1 MKNVF
6 NLPDMLGWHIGNPMG
21 LSPIAM
27 LVIIFVLVEVMQV
40 FNYMIRHRDQP
51 KYYPVLYTLFGL
63 SVVSVFYYSFQAILP
78 EVTEGVPCIGWFCYS
93 SKVGLVWAIIGIICA
108 SHVAFGMLIAA
119 MQITA
124 QLSVEAK
131 MIEGKKWKEWK
142 SGLALLLFSL
152 AVSGISYAFNTAVG
166 SWALAVT
173 AVLVTIFCI
182 VKLVIDAKRNG
193 NIWLSFL
200 ISFAFFL
207 GAIAASIIIIEV
219 LHACVY
225 IVVFLAAFFAQAKAR
240 KKKPAKKV

>member
-40 FNYMIRHRDQP
+40 FNYLIRHRDQP

-63 SVVSVFYYSFQAILP
+63 SVVSIFYYSFQANLP

-93 SKVGLVWAIIGIICA
+93 SKVGLAWAIIGIICA
-108 SHVAFGMLIAA
+108 SHVAYGMLIAA

-131 MIEGKKWKEWK
+131 MIEGKKWKVWK
-142 SGLALLLFSL
+142 VGLAILLLGL
-152 AVSGISYAFNTAVG
+152 AVSGISYAFNTTVG
-166 SWALAVT
+166 AWALAVT
-173 AVLVTIFCI
+173 MVAVAIFCV
-182 VKLVIDAKRNG
+182 VKEIIDTKRNG
-193 NIWLSFL
+193 NACLSFL
-200 ISFAFFL
+200 LGFAFFL
-207 GAIAASIIIIEV
+207 GAVAAAIIITEV

-240 KKKPAKKV
+240 KKKPAQKV